1 MSLRRSDS
9 PNSWGTASGEIRS
22 FSPGVSVVNRDSFSD
37 ALTQILSELEE
48 TLLQAHELSM
58 GSGRRRSRVEGMDQS
73 SESALKEGPA
83 PKLSFRADPIRIRPV
98 ASDGEN
104 FTAPPRK
111 RSSVCRKSTSSARNR
126 TRQSFAN
133 PKLSAVDPRSLHN
146 TIAEK
151 RVSEESEMK
160 ARQMS
165 GNKDE
170 GILRL
175 TMAAWKEFT
184 FHVDNDDDDVS
195 EHELEVLK
203 EFAHREWPSDPEAY
217 AALTRMLTADLNT
230 SKGEDERR
238 KSFTESFWRRHLVTR
253 PHSRKR
259 MLWDL
264 LGLVLVIW
272 DIFAIPM
279 NAFELTDIAVL
290 TVVNWTSTVFWT
302 IDLPTNFFN
311 SFYRAGHVVLDPWEI
326 AVQYLRTWFTIDIT
340 VLALDWCFLALDAA
354 FVNDNDDEGAGNNYL
369 RIARMS
375 RGLKI
380 LRILRLVRLAKLFPK
395 FHTAFVAVQSD
406 AVRLSLGAWFA
417 VVIVVVMNHYVA
429 CGWFA
434 LGYWDTTAAITW
446 VAAYDLNGD
455 MTPFK
460 GQLGYQYFTSLHWA
474 LCQFT
479 PASIEVNAVNTSER
493 IYTVCTIICGLIS
506 FSSFVSNITSS
517 MTQLRNLNS
526 EKQKQ
531 QASLRQYFSQNEV
544 PPEVSKCIY
553 DWISSHRKNHRVRV
567 HEEDVEPLA
576 EVPERLKFKLRE
588 AVYRPVLCRH
598 PFFLEFCEAD
608 GRTLDR
614 LCHQAVSEI
623 RVSTEHTIFIKGEQA
638 TGMYFVTGGELEYWR
653 SALMDPI
660 PIQTSDWLSE
670 VALWVSWRHCGTLAA
685 KCQSDL
691 MLVDTD
697 MFRSAIATCS
707 KVGRRLV
714 RGYAAAFVRHECEA
728 QPAGAWLGDLCC
740 SHEAIAALLETTMHK
755 SQPLEEH
762 LKSVTATELFKDHCR
777 QSVVPCC
784 DAEKMTPVLTVET
797 REVSKDRTRTKL
809 EL

>member
-1 MSLRRSDS
+1 
-9 PNSWGTASGEIRS
+9 
-22 FSPGVSVVNRDSFSD
+22 
-37 ALTQILSELEE
+37 
-48 TLLQAHELSM
+48 
-58 GSGRRRSRVEGMDQS
+58 
-73 SESALKEGPA
+73 
-83 PKLSFRADPIRIRPV
+83 
-98 ASDGEN
+98 
-104 FTAPPRK
+104 
-111 RSSVCRKSTSSARNR
+111 
-126 TRQSFAN
+126 
-133 PKLSAVDPRSLHN
+133 
-146 TIAEK
+146 
-151 RVSEESEMK
+151 
-160 ARQMS
+160 
-165 GNKDE
+165 
-170 GILRL
+170 
-175 TMAAWKEFT
+175 
-184 FHVDNDDDDVS
+184 
-195 EHELEVLK
+195 
-203 EFAHREWPSDPEAY
+203 
-217 AALTRMLTADLNT
+217 
-230 SKGEDERR
+230 
-238 KSFTESFWRRHLVTR
+238 
-253 PHSRKR
+253 
-259 MLWDL
+259 
-264 LGLVLVIW
+264 
-272 DIFAIPM
+272 
-279 NAFELTDIAVL
+279 
-290 TVVNWTSTVFWT
+290 
-302 IDLPTNFFN
+302 
-311 SFYRAGHVVLDPWEI
+311 
-326 AVQYLRTWFTIDIT
+326 
-340 VLALDWCFLALDAA
+340 
-354 FVNDNDDEGAGNNYL
+354 
-369 RIARMS
+369 
-375 RGLKI
+375 
-380 LRILRLVRLAKLFPK
+380 
-395 FHTAFVAVQSD
+395 
-406 AVRLSLGAWFA
+406 
-417 VVIVVVMNHYVA
+417 
-429 CGWFA
+429 
-434 LGYWDTTAAITW
+434 
-446 VAAYDLNGD
+446 
-455 MTPFK
+455 
-460 GQLGYQYFTSLHWA
+460 
-474 LCQFT
+474 
-479 PASIEVNAVNTSER
+479 
-493 IYTVCTIICGLIS
+493 IICGLIS

-755 SQPLEEH
+755 SQP
-762 LKSVTATELFKDHCR
+762 
-777 QSVVPCC
+777 
-784 DAEKMTPVLTVET
+784 
-797 REVSKDRTRTKL
+797 
-809 EL
+809 